1 MRHPPL
7 LPLRYYICLPRLNPY
22 VGHDPELFGLSWSPA
37 QAPMEQWYFGT
48 PFLKGGQ
55 CDLVRHYNQAMQPD
69 LNCDMGN
76 VHKSEIGENIRRK
89 DKIQFLIN
97 TLLHLKESKD
107 AVYVAL
113 DAWVAWEN
121 KFPIVSPK
129 RALAILEKEQQW
141 HRIIQESEGKLKGIL
156 GYIQD
161 DVGSIN
167 FVVDCR
173 FVSVCCT
180 GEGIVSR
187 HPCDILLFVS
197 YFLGFYILI
206 LY

>member
-97 TLLHLKESKD
+97 TE
-107 AVYVAL
+107 
-113 DAWVAWEN
+113 
-121 KFPIVSPK
+121 
-129 RALAILEKEQQW
+129 
-141 HRIIQESEGKLKGIL
+141 ESEGKLKGIL

>member
-141 HRIIQESEGKLKGIL
+141 HRIIQEESEGKLKGIL

-173 FVSVCCT
+173 TSLRVS
-180 GEGIVSR
+180 
-187 HPCDILLFVS
+187 
-197 YFLGFYILI
+197 
-206 LY
+206 